1 MSEQNNQLK
10 LSFAQ
15 LLILLGL
22 QVALLSGAFYVG
34 ARFGSQWMSA
44 TNSTSKPQKDQEVAK
59 LFPTAVD
66 GVAEVKDPA
75 AAANPNNYNT
85 PFDKSAGAVFR
96 IKSSENSAYTLQ
108 MGSYPDE
115 SAAAQVVEHWKQK
128 GYMAYLS
135 VEDIPDKGKWYRVNV
150 GNFGDESSAS
160 KYAKNIKEKENV
172 DPQVVLTEQ

>member
-1 MSEQNNQLK
+1 MNEQNNQLK

-44 TNSTSKPQKDQEVAK
+44 STTTKITAKDQEVAK
-59 LFPTAVD
+59 LFPSATDSAT
-66 GVAEVKDPA
+66 EVKDPNTE
-75 AAANPNNYNT
+75 ANPNNYNT

-115 SAAAQVVEHWKQK
+115 SAAAKVVDHWKNK

-150 GNFGDESSAS
+150 GNFGSEVSAS
-160 KYAKNIKEKENV
+160 EYAKNIKEKENV
-172 DPQVVLTEQ
+172 QPQVVLTEQ

>member
-1 MSEQNNQLK
+1 MNEQNNQLK

-34 ARFGSQWMSA
+34 ARFGSQWMTASA
-44 TNSTSKPQKDQEVAK
+44 PEKNLKDQEVAK
-59 LFPTAVD
+59 LFPSATDSAAEAKD
-66 GVAEVKDPA
+66 PNAEV
-75 AAANPNNYNT
+75 NPNNYNT
-85 PFDKSAGAVFR
+85 PFDKSANAVFR

-115 SAAAQVVEHWKQK
+115 SAAAQVVDHWKNK

-150 GNFGDESSAS
+150 GNFGSEVSAS
-160 KYAKNIKEKENV
+160 EFAKNIKEKENV
-172 DPQVVLTEQ
+172 QPQVVLTEQ